1 MAEGGKDGKDGV
13 TCLGDKGV
21 LTQHVDHV
29 GVEKSDI
36 NIVERAADDSVSL
49 SQGEKTHIKPP
60 TTARELVTEILAVE
74 DDPSLNPFT
83 FRMWFLGI
91 GISVFAG

>member
-1 MAEGGKDGKDGV
+1 MAEANKD
-13 TCLGDKGV
+13 CLTFHGDKEV
-21 LTQHVDHV
+21 STHHVEYV
-29 GVEKSDI
+29 GSEKSDI
-36 NIVERAADDSVSL
+36 DVVERAATDSSSL
-49 SQGEKTHIKPP
+49 SHDEKTHNKPP

>member
-1 MAEGGKDGKDGV
+1 MAEGKEGAAFR
-13 TCLGDKGV
+13 GDKGV
-21 LTQHVDHV
+21 STQHVEYI
-29 GVEKSDI
+29 GGEKSDV
-36 NIVERAADDSVSL
+36 NVVERVESDSSSL
-49 SQGEKTHIKPP
+49 SPDEKTYTKPP
-60 TTARELVTEILAVE
+60 TTARELVTEILLVE